1 MRFGIKPIAILVF
14 VLTLFAVV
22 AARNGA
28 PFRDIL
34 FAAIFILAILPWLL
48 LFGDR

>member
-1 MRFGIKPIAILVF
+1 MRFGIKHIAILVF

-22 AARNGA
+22 AARNGVA
-28 PFRDIL
+28 FRDIL
-34 FAAIFILAILPWLL
+34 FAAIFILALLSWLL